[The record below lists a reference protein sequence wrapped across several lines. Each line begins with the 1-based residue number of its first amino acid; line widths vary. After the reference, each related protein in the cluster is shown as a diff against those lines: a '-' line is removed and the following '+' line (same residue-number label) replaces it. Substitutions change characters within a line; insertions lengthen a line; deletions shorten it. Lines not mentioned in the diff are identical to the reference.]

1 MRRILHVWQPPPRL
15 TYDRDVAKTAAIVQ
29 SNYIPWRG
37 YFDLIDRVDVFVLYD
52 CVQYTRRDWRNRNRI
67 KTPRGPRWLS
77 IPVVNRGRYH
87 QSVEETEVASPE
99 WAERHVAQIEASYSS
114 APGFPAHGDWLAATL
129 REAARAKLLTEI
141 NELLLRRIC
150 GRLGIDPDKIARTSM
165 FFPSEALMA
174 QDRTA
179 RMVWLCQAVE
189 AKTYLTGPSARAYLD
204 EAQFADAGIAVEW
217 MTYPDY
223 PAYAQPW
230 GAFEPQVSIVDLLL
244 SVPDRHIDYIR
255 PGRAV

>member
-1 MRRILHVWQPPPRL
+1 MS
-15 TYDRDVAKTAAIVQ
+15 KTAAIVQ

-37 YFDLIDRVDVFVLYD
+37 YFDLIDRVDTFVLYD

-67 KTPRGPRWLS
+67 KTPRGLRWLS
-77 IPVVNRGRYH
+77 IPVVNRGRYD
-87 QSVEETEVASPE
+87 QSIEDTEVASKD
-99 WAERHVAQIEASYSS
+99 WAERHTAQIEASYSG
-114 APGFPAHGDWLAATL
+114 AAGFAAHGGWLAAAL
-129 REAARAKLLTEI
+129 REAARSSRLTEI

-150 GRLGIDPDKIARTSM
+150 ERLGLDADKICRTSN

-179 RMVWLCQAVE
+179 RMVWLCQAAG

-204 EAQFADAGIAVEW
+204 EAQFAEAGIQVEW

-223 PAYAQPW
+223 PAYPQPW
-230 GAFEPQVSIVDLLL
+230 GVFEPQLSIVDLLL
-244 SVPDRHIDYIR
+244 CVPDRHIDYIR
-255 PGRAV
+255 SGRAV

>member
-1 MRRILHVWQPPPRL
+1 M
-15 TYDRDVAKTAAIVQ
+15 AKTAAIVQ
-29 SNYIPWRG
+29 SNYLPWRG
-37 YFDLIDRVDVFVLYD
+37 YFDLIDRVDAFVLYD

-67 KTPRGPRWLS
+67 KTPRGTRWIS

-87 QSVEETEVASPE
+87 QSIEETAVASAD
-99 WAERHVAQIEASYSS
+99 WAERHVALIEASYAG
-114 APGFPAHGDWLAATL
+114 APGFPAHGAWLAALL

-150 GRLGIDPDKIARTSM
+150 ERLGIDADRIARTSN
-165 FFPSEALMA
+165 FFPSAELMA

-179 RMVWLCQAVE
+179 RMVWLCKAVE
-189 AKTYLTGPSARAYLD
+189 AKNYLTGPSARAYLD
-204 EAQFADAGIAVEW
+204 EAQFAEAGIHVEW

-223 PAYAQPW
+223 PVYPQPW
-230 GAFEPQVSIVDLLL
+230 GAFEPQLSIVDLLL
-244 SVPDRHIDYIR
+244 SVPERHIDYIR